1 MISMTPPA
9 VGVACIVAATVTWG
23 VSPLYYALL
32 GHIPPLEVVVHRIV
46 WSLPPIIIYALMTGR
61 RARFVETGRD
71 KRKLAALALSTFAI
85 FVNWVVFLYAIQIGQ
100 TAQASFGYYIY
111 PLAVL
116 LLGVLI
122 FQETISRLQWLAAA
136 IATLGVVW
144 IGLRFGAMPW
154 ISLIVMATFAFYGV
168 IRKAAQ
174 VGPMVGVLWELLVI
188 LPVLLGYFIWIGG
201 GQFFEDWR
209 DALLL
214 IGGSLFTG
222 IPLILFV
229 EATKRLRFSTVGV
242 LFYINPTLQLVSA
255 LILGEAFGQDR
266 AIGFGL
272 IWIAVAL
279 YCAELIRQD
288 RAARIPSSAAS
299 GDAET

>member
-1 MISMTPPA
+1 MTPPA

-85 FVNWVVFLYAIQIGQ
+85 FVNWVVFIYAIQIGQ

-122 FQETISRLQWLAAA
+122 FQETISRLQCLAAV
-136 IATLGVVW
+136 IAAFGVLW

-174 VGPMVGVLWELLVI
+174 VGPMVGMLWELLLI